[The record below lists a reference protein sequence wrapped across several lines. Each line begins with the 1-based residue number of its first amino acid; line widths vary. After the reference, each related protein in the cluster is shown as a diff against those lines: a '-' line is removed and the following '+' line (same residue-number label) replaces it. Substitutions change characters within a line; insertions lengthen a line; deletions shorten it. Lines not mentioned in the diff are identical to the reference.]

1 MLLDSFSLPVKL
13 SFTHTTELHRVPTDT
28 DRDVPPSKQKGLD
41 SNHITSHEDMVVFGF
56 TKAVTEHTLDFRF
69 TKFELTAV
77 IFFSKFTNTATYY
90 TRPP

>member
-1 MLLDSFSLPVKL
+1 MLLDSFSLSVKL
-13 SFTHTTELHRVPTDT
+13 PFTHMAELHRVPTDT

-77 IFFSKFTNTATYY
+77 IIFFKFTNTATYY